1 MCLNFTAFY
10 WNDDCFFVKFSSSK
24 PSVPEELLEVKNLFF
39 IDQQEP
45 AKKRQKF
52 SQNLKSQLS
61 LNEISIPSGMLI
73 KMFVNLEIN
82 VTSRYQY
89 ATQQK
94 FNFCSLPAYENNSP
108 KISLFRVVFTCL
120 IYMAHAV
127 AFATIW
133 TAKSREHLRK
143 VLKQRSCECK

>member
-1 MCLNFTAFY
+1 M
-10 WNDDCFFVKFSSSK
+10 
-24 PSVPEELLEVKNLFF
+24 PEELLEVKNLFF

-52 SQNLKSQLS
+52 SQNLKKSQLS
-61 LNEISIPSGMLI
+61 LNEIFVPSGMLI

-94 FNFCSLPAYENNSP
+94 FDLRSLPAYKNISP
-108 KISLFRVVFTCL
+108 KVSLFRVVFTCL

-127 AFATIW
+127 AFATI
-133 TAKSREHLRK
+133 
-143 VLKQRSCECK
+143 

>member
-1 MCLNFTAFY
+1 MCLSFTAFY

-24 PSVPEELLEVKNLFF
+24 PSVPKELLEVKNLVF

-45 AKKRQKF
+45 AKKRQKI
-52 SQNLKSQLS
+52 SQNLKKSQLS
-61 LNEISIPSGMLI
+61 LNEVFIPSGMSI

-82 VTSRYQY
+82 VTSRYQH

-94 FNFCSLPAYENNSP
+94 FNLYSLPAYEHISP

-120 IYMAHAV
+120 IYMGHAV

-133 TAKSREHLRK
+133 TAKTREHLRK
-143 VLKQRSCECK
+143 VLT